1 MDTEPDTPEEK
12 SVREFYEETAH
23 YQLKMYDASVT
34 YNQVVVLAGYAAFF
48 AVWSAVADEIPP
60 WVMLL
65 SGGLILCSVVFY
77 VGWTVANMILLKT
90 ANERILGQITGGP
103 IGFHERAMAAELQ
116 NIAAS
121 RKIMKYWKPVLVSA
135 GTSGFIGAV
144 LLASAAIANAVG
156 RLT

>member
-48 AVWSAVADEIPP
+48 AVWSAVADEIPA
-60 WVMLL
+60 WVLLL
-65 SGGLILCSVVFY
+65 SGGLILCSVVIY
-77 VGWTVANMILLKT
+77 VSWTVANMILLKT
-90 ANERILGQITGGP
+90 ANERILGQIEGGP
-103 IGFHERAMAAELQ
+103 TGFHERALAAELQ

-121 RKIMKYWKPVLVSA
+121 RKVMKYWKPVLVSA

-144 LLASAAIANAVG
+144 TLGASAIAHAVG